1 MDFRKYPGKW
11 ASFFLLGMI
20 FLFLPGQNAYQL
32 TQASQQPA
40 QVQEIEINLPAPA
53 FYPVNVTE
61 VAAPFLTAKSA
72 VVMDVDSRVLMY
84 EKNPYIRLLPAST
97 IKIMTAVI
105 ALESY
110 NPDKVLMVPP
120 VSYEGQDMELIEGEQ
135 ITVKNLL
142 YGLLVSSANDAA
154 STLAQDYPGGEKE
167 FIQAMNK
174 KAEELNLENSFFT
187 NPTGMDDEEI
197 FTVSLSYTSTLD
209 LARLTGYALKNPIF
223 AQIVATPR
231 IVVTDI
237 SGEISHELFNI
248 NELLVQLEGIRG
260 VKTGW
265 TEEAG
270 ECLVTYTEREG
281 KGIITVV
288 LGSEDRF
295 GESQALIEW
304 AFANHQW
311 QELLLP
317 TQS

>member
-1 MDFRKYPGKW
+1 MDFRKYPEKW

-20 FLFLPGQNAYQL
+20 FLLLPGQNAYQL

-40 QVQEIEINLPAPA
+40 QVQEIEINLPVPA
-53 FYPVNVTE
+53 LYPVNVTQ
-61 VAAPFLTAKSA
+61 VTAPFLTAKA
-72 VVMDVDSRVLMY
+72 VVVMDVDSGVLMY
-84 EKNPYIRLLPAST
+84 EKNPDIRLLPAST
-97 IKIMTAVI
+97 VKIMTALVV
-105 ALESY
+105 LESY
-110 NPDKVLMVPP
+110 NPDKVLVVPP
-120 VSYEGQDMELIEGEQ
+120 VSYEGQDMELVEGEQ

-154 STLAQDYPGGEKE
+154 STLAQNYPGGEKE

-174 KAEELNLENSFFT
+174 KAEELNLENTFFT
-187 NPTGMDDEEI
+187 NPTGMDDEEL
-197 FTVSLSYTSTLD
+197 FTVPLSYTSTLD
-209 LARLTGYALKNPIF
+209 LARLTGYALQNPIF
-223 AQIVATPR
+223 TQIVATPR

-237 SGEISHELFNI
+237 SGGISHELFNI
-248 NELLVQLEGIRG
+248 NELLGQLEGIRG

-281 KGIITVV
+281 KGIIIVV

-311 QELLLP
+311 QELLPP

>member
-1 MDFRKYPGKW
+1 MNLRKYPEKW
-11 ASFFLLGMI
+11 GSFFLLGMI
-20 FLFLPGQNAYQL
+20 FLLLPGQNAYQL
-32 TQASQQPA
+32 TQVSQQPA
-40 QVQEIEINLPAPA
+40 QVQEIEINLPTPEP
-53 FYPVNVTE
+53 YPVNVTE

-72 VVMDVDSRVLMY
+72 VVMDVDSGVLMY
-84 EKNPYIRLLPAST
+84 EKNPALRLLPAST
-97 IKIMTAVI
+97 IKIMTAVV

-110 NPDKVLMVPP
+110 NPDKVLVVPP
-120 VSYEGQDMELIEGEQ
+120 VSYKGQDMELVEGEQ

-142 YGLLVSSANDAA
+142 YGLLISSANDAA
-154 STLAQDYPGGEKE
+154 STLAQNYPGGEKE

-174 KAEELNLENSFFT
+174 KAEELNLENTFFT

-197 FTVSLSYTSTLD
+197 FTVSLSFTSTLD

-248 NELLVQLEGIRG
+248 NELLVQLEGVKG

-281 KGIITVV
+281 KGIIIVV

-295 GESQALIEW
+295 GESKTLIEW

>member
-1 MDFRKYPGKW
+1 MDFRKYPEKW

-20 FLFLPGQNAYQL
+20 FLLLPGQNAYQL

-40 QVQEIEINLPAPA
+40 QVQEIEINLPVPA
-53 FYPVNVTE
+53 LYPVNVTQ
-61 VAAPFLTAKSA
+61 VTAPFLTAKA
-72 VVMDVDSRVLMY
+72 VVVMDVDSGVLMY
-84 EKNPYIRLLPAST
+84 EKNPDIRLLPAST
-97 IKIMTAVI
+97 VKIMTALVV
-105 ALESY
+105 LESY
-110 NPDKVLMVPP
+110 NPDKVLVVPP
-120 VSYEGQDMELIEGEQ
+120 VSYEGQDMELVEGEQ

-154 STLAQDYPGGEKE
+154 STLAQNYPGGEKE

-174 KAEELNLENSFFT
+174 KAEELNLENTFFT
-187 NPTGMDDEEI
+187 NPTGMDDEEL

-209 LARLTGYALKNPIF
+209 LARLTGYALQNPIF
-223 AQIVATPR
+223 TQIVATPR

-237 SGEISHELFNI
+237 SGGISHELFNI
-248 NELLVQLEGIRG
+248 NELLGQLEGIRG

-281 KGIITVV
+281 KGIIIVV

-311 QELLLP
+311 QELLPP